1 MKKLKELLLLDK
13 SAENGL
19 RKASVAIFFT
29 SLSLM
34 IPFTV
39 TMQLFTE
46 LLKPLSGGIVSWHR
60 IGLLFFLG
68 TAALILI
75 FLLSKNDYTKT
86 YVSSYR
92 ESQANRLRVAEH
104 MRKLPM
110 SFFNEKD
117 LSELSSTLMS
127 DCTNIETATSNI
139 VPQLLANIASASVV
153 CLLLAT
159 FDWRMASAV
168 FLMLPASI
176 LVFWG
181 SRTLQRRLFA
191 KHISAKLEAEKQS
204 QEYLDGIKVVRACN
218 LGGENYKKLDDAF
231 MNLRR
236 AAIQVELGAGTI
248 MAISAMLLRGGVGI
262 VAFVGIRLL
271 TAGEIDVL
279 VFLMFLLISG
289 RIYEPI
295 LTILTLLPD
304 MLYLSVS
311 SKRLL
316 HLMQKTPMTG
326 TTEFTPAHTDIVF
339 DGVRFSYG
347 RDSVLNGVSFTA
359 KTGEITALVGPSG
372 SGKSTVSKLAA
383 RFWDADEGII
393 TVGASTSRP
402 WIPKFSCSTFPS
414 SFKTYSSST
423 TRLKTISAS
432 EDRTPTKRKFVPR
445 QEPPAVKN
453 SSKNCRKA
461 TALCSAKT
469 VPPSPAESDSESPSP
484 APC

>member
-1 MKKLKELLLLDK
+1 M
-13 SAENGL
+13 
-19 RKASVAIFFT
+19 
-29 SLSLM
+29 
-34 IPFTV
+34 
-39 TMQLFTE
+39 
-46 LLKPLSGGIVSWHR
+46 
-60 IGLLFFLG
+60 
-68 TAALILI
+68 
-75 FLLSKNDYTKT
+75 
-86 YVSSYR
+86 
-92 ESQANRLRVAEH
+92 
-104 MRKLPM
+104 
-110 SFFNEKD
+110 
-117 LSELSSTLMS
+117 
-127 DCTNIETATSNI
+127 
-139 VPQLLANIASASVV
+139 PQLLANIASAAVV

-168 FLMLPASI
+168 FLMLPISI
-176 LVFWG
+176 LIFWG

-204 QEYLDGIKVVRACN
+204 QEYLDGIKVIRACN

-289 RIYEPI
+289 RIYGPI

-316 HLMQKTPMTG
+316 HLMQQTPMTG

-347 RDSVLNGVSFTA
+347 RESVLNGVSFTA

-393 TVGASTSRP
+393 TVGGVDVKTLDPEVLMQHFSFVFQDVLLFNDTIENNIRIGRPNADEAEIRAAARAACCEEFIEKLPEGYGTLLGENGSTLSGGERQR
-402 WIPKFSCSTFPS
+402 ISIA
-414 SFKTYSSST
+414 
-423 TRLKTISAS
+423 RALLKNAPIIILD
-432 EDRTPTKRKFVPR
+432 E
-445 QEPPAVKN
+445 
-453 SSKNCRKA
+453 A
-461 TALCSAKT
+461 TASLDPENEVFVQQAIQRLVAGKT
-469 VPPSPAESDSESPSP
+469 VLVIAHRLRTVLHADHIVVLDGGTVVEQGNGKDLIASKGLFSKLYRMQQKTADWDIGQK
-484 APC
+484 